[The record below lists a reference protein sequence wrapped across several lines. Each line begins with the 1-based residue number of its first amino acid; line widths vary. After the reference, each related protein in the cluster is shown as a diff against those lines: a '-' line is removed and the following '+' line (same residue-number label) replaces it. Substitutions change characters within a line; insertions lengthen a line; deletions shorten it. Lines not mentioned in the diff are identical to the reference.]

1 MKIQFVLPQAGR
13 TPDQEKQNDWDE
25 RFDDFLI
32 DLQTQEGLTDLT
44 IAQLQFHL
52 RAFSAWL
59 VEVGR
64 TWMTAG
70 CEEIRGYLQQ
80 VRDHRSAS
88 TLRSKQWSIRRL
100 YQWARE
106 ESIISV
112 PLHWLEVAR
121 RRYNHPPEKFVPTS
135 QQLMEL
141 LELPDTATEKG
152 LRDRAV
158 LELLY
163 GTGMRAA
170 EILSLQV
177 YQVGQMGKERCL
189 RIMGKGQVERLV
201 VYGEEAGYWIAQYK
215 DKRLAMLQAA
225 GHGAHATQQLFV
237 SMGKHAA
244 YQYFELR
251 RMVRRYAMQLR
262 LKLTPH
268 TLRHAFATHLYQG
281 GAELRT
287 IQMLLGHAQLTTS
300 TIYISRQHED
310 DHKFMQVHH
319 PRGEG
324 YRAFRRTVEA

>member
-1 MKIQFVLPQAGR
+1 MKMNYVLPQSGR
-13 TPDQEKQNDWDE
+13 ARRKNEEIDWDE

-52 RAFSAWL
+52 KAFSAWL

-64 TWMTAG
+64 TWLTAQQDD
-70 CEEIRGYLQQ
+70 IRGYLQQ

-88 TLRSKQWSIRRL
+88 TLRSKQWSIKRL
-100 YQWARE
+100 YRWASE
-106 ESIISV
+106 QSIIKL
-112 PLHWLEVAR
+112 PLHWLEIAR
-121 RRYNHPPEKFVPTS
+121 RRYARKEVFVPTS
-135 QQLMEL
+135 DQLLQM
-141 LELPDTATEKG
+141 LELPDTSTERG

-170 EILSLQV
+170 EILSIQLHQV
-177 YQVGQMGKERCL
+177 VKERCL

-201 VYGEEAGYWIAQYK
+201 VYGEEAAYWIAQYK
-215 DKRLAMLQAA
+215 AKRQAMLQAA
-225 GHGAHATQQLFV
+225 GHGGYATENLFV

-251 RMVRRYAMQLR
+251 RMVKGYARKLNM
-262 LKLTPH
+262 KLTPH
-268 TLRHAFATHLYQG
+268 SLRHAFATHLYQG

-287 IQMLLGHAQLTTS
+287 IQLLLGHAQLTTS
-300 TIYISRQHED
+300 VIYISRRHED
-310 DHKFMQVHH
+310 DHKFLRTHH
-319 PRGEG
+319 PRGEAFTP
-324 YRAFRRTVEA
+324 YRRWQH